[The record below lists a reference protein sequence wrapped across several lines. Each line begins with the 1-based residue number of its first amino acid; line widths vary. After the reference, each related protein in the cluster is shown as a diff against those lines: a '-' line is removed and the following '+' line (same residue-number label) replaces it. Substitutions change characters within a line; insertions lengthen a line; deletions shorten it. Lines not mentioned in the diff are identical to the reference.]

1 VPKILAMILAGGR
14 GERLYPL
21 TRDRTKP
28 AVPFGAIYRIID
40 FSLSNCVNSDIRHI
54 YLLTQYKST
63 SLNRHIELGWNIFST
78 RFGEFVRL
86 IPAQQQMD
94 ESWYQGTADAIF
106 QNIFTL
112 QQDQPDLVLVLPGD
126 HVYKMDYRTMVDF
139 HIRKRAVLTV
149 AALPVNKGLSTDFGV
164 IEVDREDRIRSFQEK
179 PPNPK
184 PMPERPDCVLAS
196 MGIYVFDTE
205 VLVKRLIDDFRNEES
220 THDFGKDLIPA
231 MVDQD
236 EVFVFRFMNRQSGEA
251 AYWRDVGTLEAYW
264 EANMDLVGVTP
275 QLNLYDTEW
284 PIHTYQ
290 GDYPPARAVMAPDEG
305 PGVAINAL
313 ISGGCVIRGGRVLN
327 SVLSPNVSVE
337 SGADVKDSVLM
348 ERVHVKEGARVR
360 RAILDKDIHVPA
372 GAEIGYDLERD
383 RKRFTVTDSGIVVI
397 PKTMEVD

>member
-1 VPKILAMILAGGR
+1 MPKILAMILAGGR
-14 GERLYPL
+14 GGRLYPL

-63 SLNRHIELGWNIFST
+63 SLNRHIELGWNIFSS
-78 RFGEFVRL
+78 RFGEFVRV

-149 AALPVNKGLSTDFGV
+149 AALPVNKGLSRDFGV

-179 PPNPK
+179 PSNPK

-205 VLVKRLIDDFRNEES
+205 VLVKRLIDDFRNEGS
-220 THDFGKDLIPA
+220 SHDFGKDLIPA
-231 MVDQD
+231 MVNQH
-236 EVFVFRFMNRQSGEA
+236 EAFVFRFMNRQSGEA

-290 GDYPPARAVMAPDEG
+290 GDYPPARAVMAHDG
-305 PGVAINAL
+305 GTGVAINAL

-337 SGADVKDSVLM
+337 NGADVKDSVLM

-360 RAILDKDIHVPA
+360 RAILDKDVHVSA

-383 RKRFTVTDSGIVVI
+383 RKRFTVTDSGIVVV
-397 PKTMEVD
+397 PKTMAVD

>member
-220 THDFGKDLIPA
+220 THDFGKNLIPA

>member
-1 VPKILAMILAGGR
+1 MPKILAMILAGGR

-139 HIRKRAVLTV
+139 HIRKGADLTV
-149 AALPVNKGLSTDFGV
+149 AALPVSKELSTDFGV
-164 IEVDREDRIRSFQEK
+164 TEVDREDRITRFQEK

-184 PMPERPDCVLAS
+184 PMPGRPDCVLAS
-196 MGIYVFDTE
+196 MGVYVFDTE
-205 VLVKRLIDDFRNEES
+205 VLVKRLIDDFRSEES
-220 THDFGKDLIPA
+220 AHDFGKDLIPA

-236 EVFVFRFMNRQSGEA
+236 KAFVFRFMNRQSGEA
-251 AYWRDVGTLEAYW
+251 AYWRDVGTLDAYW

-290 GDYPPARAVMAPDEG
+290 GDYPPARAVMAHDEG
-305 PGVAINAL
+305 TGAAINAL
-313 ISGGCVIRGGRVLN
+313 ISGGCVIRGGRVFT
-327 SVLSPNVSVE
+327 SVLSPNVFVE
-337 SGADVKDSVLM
+337 SGAEVRDSVLM
-348 ERVHVKEGARVR
+348 ERVHVMAGARVK

-383 RKRFTVTDSGIVVI
+383 RKRFTVTDSGIVVV
-397 PKTMEVD
+397 PKTMAVD

>member
-63 SLNRHIELGWNIFST
+63 SLNRHIELGWNIFSS

-106 QNIFTL
+106 QNISTL